1 MEQLQALKD
10 LISEDFL
17 LLDNKIQTD
26 LYSDAPYIQDIT
38 SHILINKGKQIRPLV
53 VMLISKSIGYTG
65 QKHINLAMIIEA
77 LHIAMLVHDDVVDNS
92 LLRRGNITVN
102 YKWDNPTSVLMGD
115 FIYSRAFQL
124 MINLESPAILS
135 VLSSA
140 TNYIAEG
147 ELMQLQHRNKIL
159 LSVTDYLEIIKRKT
173 AKLFEVSVSTAL
185 LLAEMPKDDIALI
198 KQYGLNLGMAFQIID
213 DVLDY
218 SANSSILGKKIGDD
232 LRQGN
237 TTLLIIYAISQLSG
251 VEKQNFIDALTN
263 KDESKLIFIQDV
275 LEKVAAA
282 RYCTNLAQEYVNKA
296 QQALVTLPNNQY
308 KEALL
313 RLSDLVI
320 SRNY

>member
-1 MEQLQALKD
+1 
-10 LISEDFL
+10 
-17 LLDNKIQTD
+17 
-26 LYSDAPYIQDIT
+26 
-38 SHILINKGKQIRPLV
+38 
-53 VMLISKSIGYTG
+53 
-65 QKHINLAMIIEA
+65 
-77 LHIAMLVHDDVVDNS
+77 
-92 LLRRGNITVN
+92 
-102 YKWDNPTSVLMGD
+102 MGD

-124 MINLESPAILS
+124 MINLEVPEILS

-173 AKLFEVSVSTAL
+173 AKLFEVSIYCLTFSRNGH
-185 LLAEMPKDDIALI
+185 KDEITLI
-198 KQYGLNLGMAFQIID
+198 KQYGLNLGMAFQIMD

-218 SANSSILGKKIGDD
+218 SSNSSILGKKIGDD

-251 VEKQNFIDALTN
+251 IEKQNFIDAIAN
-263 KDESKLIFIQDV
+263 KNANKLLFIQDV

-282 RYCTNLAQEYVNKA
+282 RYCINLAKKEYIKKA
-296 QQALVTLPNNQY
+296 KQSLVTLPNNQY
-308 KEALL
+308 KEALV